1 MALATYALCYNNVNV
16 FRGVVK
22 LRRGEYFVIGIFRKH
37 KLVIALYNPHS
48 FFFFSYF
55 LFINTFVLLSNWLL
69 VQTIASYIKGMH
81 ALKNSN
87 FVINV

>member
-48 FFFFSYF
+48 FFFFIF
-55 LFINTFVLLSNWLL
+55 LVHKHLCAIIELVIGSNNSFI
-69 VQTIASYIKGMH
+69 YKGH
-81 ALKNSN
+81 ACFKK
-87 FVINV
+87 FKFCD